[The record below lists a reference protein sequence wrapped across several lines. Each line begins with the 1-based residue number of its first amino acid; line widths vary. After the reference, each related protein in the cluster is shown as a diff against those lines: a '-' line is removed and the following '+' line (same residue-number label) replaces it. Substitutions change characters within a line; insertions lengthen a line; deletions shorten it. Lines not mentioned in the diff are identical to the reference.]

1 MEQKKLKSLVA
12 GRILSLVPF
21 VCLALL
27 FLISEISFLNQ
38 FAENSQSSQMWRR
51 IMLDVDGFF
60 MIMLTIPS
68 FVCVTVGLILLLHAR
83 KKGGKKTLPFIVLCI
98 VGMVLSVLISLF
110 LFSMARGFEST
121 VGQLDKLSKISEIEE
136 FVLTDDSEE
145 GGFHDGTMYNDLDLY
160 LAGGGFLQVSH
171 MSEYLTSF
179 HLDSAGDWQLVSVTT
194 YHDRELATQRW
205 LEQDELSKLCG
216 KKIKKL
222 TDLISCYDSFM
233 QKVEA
238 LPLFEEDAP
247 LQKGIFKIPLQREKL
262 ALREQVIYDDL
273 LNQPGVSS
281 VKKIKGHYDYLENY
295 WYEIS
300 MDDGHSFLMT
310 VSAVF
315 PHDDG
320 SLKSDFCIRAFDGEP
335 ISLLSMTNETY
346 GIDYYSPYSDRAFA
360 KKIGEEMRS
369 YRDFF
374 PHYKEFLNLTGE
386 LLEESKKAESNP
398 RRNKNS
404 GGGMISGTYSPR

>member
-1 MEQKKLKSLVA
+1 MPYAS
-12 GRILSLVPF
+12 I
-21 VCLALL
+21 AL
-27 FLISEISFLNQ
+27 SFLVTEFSYLNQ
-38 FAENSQSSQMWRR
+38 SPENSQFIQAWNR
-51 IMLDVDGFF
+51 ISLGVMGFF
-60 MIMLTIPS
+60 ATMSAIPS

-83 KKGGKKTLPFIVLCI
+83 KKGGKRTLPFIVLCI

-136 FVLTDDSEE
+136 FVLTDDSED

-179 HLDSAGDWQLVSVTT
+179 YLDSAGDWQLVSFYENYKNDIVSRNHLT
-194 YHDRELATQRW
+194 
-205 LEQDELSKLCG
+205 QDELSKLCG

-222 TDLISCYDSFM
+222 TDLISCYDSFI
-233 QKVEA
+233 KTVES
-238 LPLFEEDAP
+238 LPILEEDAP
-247 LQKGIFKIPLQREKL
+247 RRIGIFKIPLQKEKL

-281 VKKIKGHYDYLENY
+281 VKRITGHYDYLENY

-346 GIDYYSPYSDRAFA
+346 GIDYYGPYSDRAFA
-360 KKIGEEMRS
+360 KKIGKEMRS

>member
-1 MEQKKLKSLVA
+1 MA
-12 GRILSLVPF
+12 
-21 VCLALL
+21 
-27 FLISEISFLNQ
+27 
-38 FAENSQSSQMWRR
+38 SS
-51 IMLDVDGFF
+51 
-60 MIMLTIPS
+60 
-68 FVCVTVGLILLLHAR
+68 
-83 KKGGKKTLPFIVLCI
+83 K
-98 VGMVLSVLISLF
+98 
-110 LFSMARGFEST
+110 
-121 VGQLDKLSKISEIEE
+121 
-136 FVLTDDSEE
+136 
-145 GGFHDGTMYNDLDLY
+145 
-160 LAGGGFLQVSH
+160 
-171 MSEYLTSF
+171 EYLDYV
-179 HLDSAGDWQLVSVTT
+179 LDSAGDWQLVSVTT
-194 YHDRELATQRW
+194 YHDGELATQRW

-222 TDLISCYDSFM
+222 TDLISCYDSFI
-233 QKVEA
+233 KTVES
-238 LPLFEEDAP
+238 LPILEEDAP
-247 LQKGIFKIPLQREKL
+247 RRIGIFKIPLQKEKL

-281 VKKIKGHYDYLENY
+281 VKRITGHYDYLENY

-346 GIDYYSPYSDRAFA
+346 GIDYYSPYSDRAFT

-386 LLEESKKAESNP
+386 LLEKAKKQKAIRAE
-398 RRNKNS
+398 KN
-404 GGGMISGTYSPR
+404 TVAAE

>member
-12 GRILSLVPF
+12 GRILSLVPYASI
-21 VCLALL
+21 ALEL
-27 FLISEISFLNQ
+27 LVTEFSYLNQ
-38 FAENSQSSQMWRR
+38 SPENSQFIQAWNR
-51 IMLDVDGFF
+51 ISLGVMGFF
-60 MIMLTIPS
+60 ATMLTIPS
-68 FVCVTVGLILLLHAR
+68 FVCEVVGVILLLHAR
-83 KKGGKKTLPFIVLCI
+83 KKGGKRTLPFIVLCI

-136 FVLTDDSEE
+136 FVLTDDSED

-194 YHDRELATQRW
+194 YHDGELATQRC

-262 ALREQVIYDDL
+262 ALREQAIYDDL

-281 VKKIKGHYDYLENY
+281 VKRITGHYDYLENY
-295 WYEIS
+295 WYELS

-315 PHDDG
+315 PQDEG

-346 GIDYYSPYSDRAFA
+346 GIDYYSPYCDRDFA
-360 KKIGEEMRS
+360 EKIGEEMRS

-386 LLEESKKAESNP
+386 LLEESKKKESNP
-398 RRNKNS
+398 RRNKS
-404 GGGMISGTYSPR
+404 HGGGMLSGTYSPR